1 MFQGRVQRYCL
12 LGFLGQMGNVVV
24 FVGKEVIIGIH
35 HRV

>member
-12 LGFLGQMGNVVV
+12 LGFLAQIGNIVL
-24 FVGKEVIIGIH
+24 FVGKEVIIAIH